1 MSVYSNSRNPV
12 SKNLIAALPQQE
24 YEHLLPH
31 FEAVSLSLKQVLYEP
46 NEPIEYAYFPNS
58 GAASMLNF
66 MKNGQTIESATIG
79 KEGMVG
85 VPLLLGTTQIP
96 LQVIVQVPGDGLRM
110 KAEVFK
116 AEVYWGCT
124 LHTLL
129 LRYMQTLMNEIS
141 QTVACNRFHSVEG
154 RCCRWL
160 LLTHDRVESD
170 SFSLTQE
177 FLSYMLGV
185 RRASVSQVAATLQR
199 SGLIDYHRGR
209 VTIRDRKGLEAF
221 ACECYQSTQQEYKR
235 LLGGYSRVSSKYS
248 PGQINN

>member
-1 MSVYSNSRNPV
+1 MPVYSSSRNPV
-12 SKNLIAALPQQE
+12 GNQLIAALPQQE
-24 YEHLLPH
+24 YERLLPH
-31 FEAVSLSLKQVLYEP
+31 FEPVSLSIKQVLYEP

-58 GAASMLNF
+58 GASSMLNL
-66 MKNGQTIESATIG
+66 MEDGQTIEAATVG
-79 KEGMVG
+79 KEGMIG
-85 VPLLLGTTQIP
+85 VPLLLGTNQIP
-96 LQVIVQVPGDGLRM
+96 LQVIMQVPGDGLRM

-116 AEVYWGCT
+116 AEVYWGCP
-124 LHTLL
+124 LHNLL

-141 QTVACNRFHSVEG
+141 QTAACNRFYSVEG

-185 RRASVSQVAATLQR
+185 RRASVSEVAATLQR

-221 ACECYQSTQQEYKR
+221 ACECYQTTQQEYKR